1 MTHRYPA
8 THVFYRKLNRSF
20 PKIVRGEGCYVFD
33 DEGNRY
39 LDGSGGAYVANLGH
53 GVREVVDEVARQI
66 SQVAYVSGAAFT
78 NDAVESLSDELAELC
93 PGDLDRFY
101 FLTSGSDAN
110 EAALKLARQYWV
122 EVGRPGKHRLVALAP
137 AYHGN
142 TMLALSVSAREQ
154 YKTYFREWLIPVVQ
168 MPAPYRYRCECGG
181 SAPDCPRCTGR
192 MLEAVIARE
201 GAETIAAFIAEPVGG
216 SSTGASVPRAEYWK
230 TIREICSRHD
240 ILWIA
245 DEVLVGAGRTGSW
258 TAIEQYQAQPDIL
271 VMGKGLSGGYA
282 PLAAVAT
289 SRRVL
294 DPIAAGSGAL
304 LHAQTFSHTP
314 MACAAGLAAVRY
326 IRRHG
331 LVERCREM
339 GLVLQA
345 RLAELEDLP
354 EVGDVRGRGLL
365 AGVELVRDRETKAP
379 FPRAAKVA
387 EKLTDRAQQN
397 GLVVWPNSGQA
408 NGVDGDL
415 VCLAPPFIIT
425 EAEID
430 ELVTLLRRSI
440 LESRESWR

>member
-20 PKIVRGEGCYVFD
+20 PMIVRGEGCYLYD
-33 DEGNRY
+33 DEGRRY

-53 GVREVVDEVARQI
+53 GVREVVEDVGRQI
-66 SQVAYVSGAAFT
+66 GRVAYVSGAAFT
-78 NDAVESLSDELAELC
+78 NEAVESLSDELAELC

-110 EAALKLARQYWV
+110 EAALKLARQYWQ
-122 EVGRPGKHRLVALAP
+122 EMGRTGKHRIVALAP

-142 TMLALSVSAREQ
+142 TLLALSVSAREH

-168 MPAPYRYRCECGG
+168 MPGSYTYRCECGG
-181 SAPDCPRCTGR
+181 SAPDCPRCPGR
-192 MLEAVIARE
+192 LLESVIERE
-201 GAETIAAFIAEPVGG
+201 GADTIAAFIGEPVGG
-216 SSTGASVPRAEYWK
+216 SSTGASVPRPEYWK
-230 TIREICSRHD
+230 TIREICTKHE
-240 ILWIA
+240 ILWID
-245 DEVLVGAGRTGSW
+245 DEVLAGAGRTGSW
-258 TAIEQYQAQPDIL
+258 TAIEQFHAQPDIL

-282 PLAAVAT
+282 ALAAVAT

-331 LVERCREM
+331 LVGRCREV
-339 GLVLQA
+339 GQVFQT
-345 RLAELEDLP
+345 RLAELKDLP

-379 FPRAAKVA
+379 FPRSAKVA
-387 EKLTDRAQQN
+387 EKLTEKAQEN
-397 GLVVWPNSGQA
+397 GLVVWPNTGQA

-425 EAEID
+425 DAEID
-430 ELVTLLRRSI
+430 ELVSLLRRSI
-440 LESRESWR
+440 VESRESWR